1 MLRPARD
8 DRIAENLI
16 DDLQHAPG
24 CLVVAPLLQRLDHI
38 HDVPCF
44 QLGDVRFADDRE
56 NIRLQ
61 PVHDGSLMFFGELG
75 HAGFMP
81 FSGDVLEALAFG
93 CDSGL
98 LFFPLLFGRINT
110 FDQQTPGILAPL
122 SGIPERDGGV
132 FPETEQLALTVK
144 TVSHAPELAAAG
156 GDIKEQ
162 AAAIE
167 ILAGL

>member
-1 MLRPARD
+1 M
-8 DRIAENLI
+8 
-16 DDLQHAPG
+16 
-24 CLVVAPLLQRLDHI
+24 
-38 HDVPCF
+38 
-44 QLGDVRFADDRE
+44 RFADDRK
-56 NIRLQ
+56 NVRLQ

-98 LFFPLLFGRINT
+98 LFFPLLLGRINA

-122 SGIPERDGGV
+122 SGVPERDDGV
-132 FPETEQLALTVK
+132 FPETEQLALAVK
-144 TVSHAPELAAAG
+144 AVRHTPELAAAG
-156 GDIKEQ
+156 GHIEEQ